1 MTPKTPKN
9 SAKRT
14 PGKLKAAAKRPSKNA
29 RTVPKNASA
38 RMPAK
43 AARKPP
49 AAKTTAAKTTAVKKK
64 TGGFLQT
71 MKDGV
76 RSGIESVTHLIE
88 TVTPDALLPK
98 SMKSKRS

>member
-9 SAKRT
+9 SAKRK
-14 PGKLKAAAKRPSKNA
+14 PGKLKPAAKRPSKNA
-29 RTVPKNASA
+29 RTAPKKTGA

-49 AAKTTAAKTTAVKKK
+49 AAKTTAVKKK

>member
-43 AARKPP
+43 AARKP
-49 AAKTTAAKTTAVKKK
+49 AAETTAAAKKK
-64 TGGFLQT
+64 SGGFLQT